1 MNELEDTV
9 ITADYK
15 YEWRVTI
22 TFQSHALK
30 QDLIDNCDCI
40 LRMQH
45 SLEKITLELSR
56 YKSGGVTTILLI
68 MDWKQE
74 GSLRSL
80 SLVISWYEAGN
91 EPELMTEWKGD
102 SRMDRVKTAVSN
114 LFVNYSEIATLHS
127 ILAD

>member
-1 MNELEDTV
+1 MRLHSQNAAFIGEDNPRA
-9 ITADYK
+9 IK
-15 YEWRVTI
+15 IQEW
-22 TFQSHALK
+22 
-30 QDLIDNCDCI
+30 
-40 LRMQH
+40 
-45 SLEKITLELSR
+45 
-56 YKSGGVTTILLI
+56 GGVTTILLI

-74 GSLRSL
+74 GSLRLL

-91 EPELMTEWKGD
+91 EPEPMTEWKED

>member
-1 MNELEDTV
+1 
-9 ITADYK
+9 
-15 YEWRVTI
+15 
-22 TFQSHALK
+22 
-30 QDLIDNCDCI
+30 
-40 LRMQH
+40 
-45 SLEKITLELSR
+45 
-56 YKSGGVTTILLI
+56 

-91 EPELMTEWKGD
+91 EPGPMTEWKGD